1 MREVMEFCGHPQSRA
16 TYVGEDN
23 QAMITLASKEAG
35 THGRTKHFTGRINYL
50 IDNVKNGIIRLE
62 YLRTDDQH
70 ADGLTKPF
78 GPKAMKRFQQQMLGT
93 QLHGI
98 MAKKVRNV
106 WSWSIWGQDK
116 PAKKHSV
123 TFAAGT
129 KFKKD

>member
-1 MREVMEFCGHPQSRA
+1 
-16 TYVGEDN
+16 
-23 QAMITLASKEAG
+23 MITLASKEAG

-62 YLRTDDQH
+62 YLRTDAQH

-78 GPKAMKRFQQQMLGT
+78 GPKAMKKFQKQMLGT

-98 MAKKVRNV
+98 MAKKVR
-106 WSWSIWGQDK
+106 SIWWNLWSQDK
-116 PAKKHSV
+116 EATKKHSV

-129 KFKKD
+129 KAK